1 MRIVNVSPHLLSD
14 TISCETKAWTRHVRG
29 YTSRSDAI
37 KMIAGQGFHKAMEVL
52 LDPAESANL
61 ELKADAAVDA
71 FHGIYDDAFLRLA
84 PEKLEPS
91 LTPQNLDRVL
101 QRWIQMHPPAMLP
114 WARVLAVEEAFVS
127 RMWTIV
133 GTRFGDVQVN
143 LIVRPDLVVE
153 DH

>member
-1 MRIVNVSPHLLSD
+1 MRVVNVSPHLLAD
-14 TISCETKAWTRHVRG
+14 VISCESKAWTRHVRG
-29 YTSRSDAI
+29 FTSRGDAI

-114 WARVLAVEEAFVS
+114 CSMCTRTPGASPPTRSSCSTGAS
-127 RMWTIV
+127 CGPV
-133 GTRFGDVQVN
+133 GPPT
-143 LIVRPDLVVE
+143 
-153 DH
+153 